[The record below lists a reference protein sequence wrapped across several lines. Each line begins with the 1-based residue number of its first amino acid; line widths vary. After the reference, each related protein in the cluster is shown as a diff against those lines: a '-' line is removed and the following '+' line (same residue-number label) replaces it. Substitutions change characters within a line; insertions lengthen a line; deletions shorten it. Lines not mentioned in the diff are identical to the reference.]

1 MRVGSSGQFGILIG
15 CALAIWGCSSSDA
28 KPSCGTASA
37 PDELDITNVQPALGS
52 SVPNKAIVQSFTI
65 VGRHLELTPTF
76 KLAGTHTAGNTT
88 PNPVPWTI
96 TLSGADTLYTSE
108 PITWATAPG
117 HVELDPS
124 SLLDDTSSGCILTL
138 PTPMFSYDVTAP

>member
-1 MRVGSSGQFGILIG
+1 MWVGSSGRFGMLVG

-37 PDELDITNVQPALGS
+37 PDELTIGNVQPARGS
-52 SVPNKAIVQSFTI
+52 SVPNTAIVQSFTL
-65 VGRHLELTPTF
+65 VGRHLELTPNF
-76 KLAGTHTAGNTT
+76 KLAATHTAGNTT
-88 PNPVPWTI
+88 PTLVHWTI
-96 TLSGADTLYTSE
+96 TLSGADTVYTSE

-117 HVELDPS
+117 HVELDPA

-138 PTPMFSYDVTAP
+138 PTPTFSYDVTAP